1 MTVTAILFLIL
12 LGIILLLVE
21 FLVIP
26 GITIAGILG
35 TLLIIGG
42 VFSGYYY
49 HETPTGHYI
58 LAGSLGALIII
69 FSFAFKTNTWK
80 RFGLK
85 SSIDSRVGE
94 IDEEKVKVGDEG
106 KSISRLTPM
115 GKAIINTEVFE
126 VRTTGNVIDPNKDI
140 IVKKI
145 EGNKII
151 VELKTN

>member
-1 MTVTAILFLIL
+1 MTVTAILLLIL
-12 LGIILLLVE
+12 LGILLLLVE

-42 VFSGYYY
+42 VVSGYYY
-49 HETPTGHYI
+49 HEPPTSHYI
-58 LAGSLGALIII
+58 LAGSLGALIIM

-80 RFGLK
+80 RFGLQN
-85 SSIDSRVGE
+85 SIDSRVGE
-94 IDEEKVKVGDEG
+94 IDTEKIKVGDEG
-106 KSISRLTPM
+106 KSLSRLTPM
-115 GKAIINTEVFE
+115 GKAMINDEVFE
-126 VRTTGNVIDPNKDI
+126 VRTVGNIIDPNKEI

-145 EGNKII
+145 DGNKIF